1 MDQKPLSL
9 SFRPYPCRKMLKN
22 NEHPMKVATW
32 LRMKA
37 FFHFAIS
44 TMKHAHASTLGQT
57 KKMNGKHKTVL
68 IFEFCKPKY
77 WQPKSD
83 LNQNKLLNFVQS
95 NFTRKH
101 HGANKKWWC
110 GQTFCF
116 NLYQNMQ
123 SFNACDWISSH
134 ATSVFVE
141 GLYDQF
147 DFPLPFAFVLQDMHM
162 ARNGARAWC
171 LACFNEALD
180 FL

>member
-1 MDQKPLSL
+1 M
-9 SFRPYPCRKMLKN
+9 
-22 NEHPMKVATW
+22 H
-32 LRMKA
+32 
-37 FFHFAIS
+37 
-44 TMKHAHASTLGQT
+44 
-57 KKMNGKHKTVL
+57 GKHKTVL
-68 IFEFCKPKY
+68 TFEFCKPK
-77 WQPKSD
+77 SG
-83 LNQNKLLNFVQS
+83 NQKVTSTKTSSLIVQS

-147 DFPLPFAFVLQDMHM
+147 DFHYHLLSHYNTCTWRAMSRARLMFGMLQRGFGFFVRTWSRAWFFKKARGSAKCENFARFLVWR
-162 ARNGARAWC
+162 AARASI
-171 LACFNEALD
+171 FDNVK
-180 FL
+180 FKNISQQ